1 MESLRYLK
9 EYIEGF
15 RSLNFD
21 EFINIYR
28 SLYSDYRNLQDK
40 IEFSTL
46 INHID
51 EFNLRFGLFKLYDL
65 KTIGSFLKKTDYEI
79 SNLEEIL
86 YFTQDFVPEM
96 ALGFDFNKNNS
107 RIKVYLLRLPDNPDF
122 NSDTINKINK
132 FLIINNINSI
142 QFDNEGLKKCY
153 ILGIDFYRAGNR
165 DVKIYM
171 RDENVDFFRTKKYLE
186 NRGIN

>member
-65 KTIGSFLKKTDYEI
+65 KTIGSFLKKEPIVLRSY
-79 SNLEEIL
+79 NL
-86 YFTQDFVPEM
+86 
-96 ALGFDFNKNNS
+96 NNPN
-107 RIKVYLLRLPDNPDF
+107 RKL
-122 NSDTINKINK
+122 NSSIWLIN
-132 FLIINNINSI
+132 
-142 QFDNEGLKKCY
+142 
-153 ILGIDFYRAGNR
+153 
-165 DVKIYM
+165 V
-171 RDENVDFFRTKKYLE
+171 
-186 NRGIN
+186 